1 MKSAVVEGRVDG
13 NIKVSDKDELKQSA
27 QIFGDLQAKTLVVE
41 KGVVFVGNCN
51 VNPEGT
57 KIECQSY
64 KEEIKGGIK
73 EEIRH
78 NRLVNV

>member
-1 MKSAVVEGRVDG
+1 VE
-13 NIKVSDKDELKQSA
+13 Q
-27 QIFGDLQAKTLVVE
+27 
-41 KGVVFVGNCN
+41 GVVFVGNCN

-57 KIECQSY
+57 KIESQSY
-64 KEEIKGGIK
+64 KEEIKEEIKGGIKGGRK

>member
-1 MKSAVVEGRVDG
+1 M
-13 NIKVSDKDELKQSA
+13 
-27 QIFGDLQAKTLVVE
+27 E
-41 KGVVFVGNCN
+41 KGVVFVGKCN

-57 KIECQSY
+57 KIESQSY

-73 EEIRH
+73 EEIKV